1 MEDVNMTER
10 VWKLTMYMTD
20 KQWEELSKWSAPMTG
35 RETSPW
41 LYLEHEPS
49 PEGEYEKKKE
59 ELEMSIPEKVI
70 YTTE

>member
-1 MEDVNMTER
+1 MTER

-20 KQWEELSKWSAPMTG
+20 KQWEVLSKWSAPMAA